1 MILISAGLVVTAI
14 VLLIAGFVLAKPFLV
29 MWSIAVSVLSAVF
42 LVIGALL
49 RRHELFPGGRA
60 GAAPLPPKGPVPAG
74 PMPAPHMRP
83 DQRVPSAPHPRA
95 PHGMP
100 PAATAA
106 PQPRPRP
113 VAGPATAAR
122 QGLLDAEAIV
132 LVIPGRKRYHVAGCR
147 QLVGRDHEELT
158 HEEAREEGFTPCTTC
173 LPEFTG
179 GIQPQDA
186 PTGAQEPAAHLAP
199 SPEPGTSGDTRGPDV
214 HEPTARFSPPY
225 RPVTT
230 ATPQEAAAQVTR
242 PYIQGAPAPQEQE
255 RPQEPASPPL
265 RAAETTARSFPIQ
278 SPEPEPE
285 TSADSEATSWFSRDM
300 VASAASKPEAQA
312 GTEPAT
318 PEDGAPA
325 APEPVTPASKPEAQ
339 AGTEP
344 AEAENGAPAEP
355 EPVMSASTGAE
366 APAEAG
372 GSAEPDPAAAK
383 TSIIPSRSLPSG
395 GSTPSEPED
404 SADAGSESRGGVP
417 AGSRPAGAGTPVTAP
432 APAGAGHP
440 VRDETPAASSV
451 SDPETPASSETSDPE
466 TSASPEPSGAEGA
479 AGSGSPATS
488 RPATSSPAA
497 LEAPEAPSPAE
508 RKATD
513 GSASA
518 EPHSPSEP
526 VEPADTAPGRAGQPV
541 PADSTSAE
549 SQVPAAGEKAGEEA
563 AETERKPAPEETSG
577 EDDGD
582 TAPHGIPAVKDGPE
596 PGSGDSGTVKVIVGT
611 RRFHSSACPL
621 IKGTDGSGIET
632 MTRAEAEEAGL
643 SSCSVCRDQG

>member
-49 RRHELFPGGRA
+49 RRHELFPGGGRA

-100 PAATAA
+100 PAATVA

-113 VAGPATAAR
+113 VAGPAPAAR

-186 PTGAQEPAAHLAP
+186 PTGAQEPVAHPAP
-199 SPEPGTSGDTRGPDV
+199 SAEPGPSGDTRGPDV

-225 RPVTT
+225 GPVTT
-230 ATPQEAAAQVTR
+230 ATPQEAAAPVNR
-242 PYIQGAPAPQEQE
+242 PYIQGPAAPREQA

-265 RAAETTARSFPIQ
+265 RAAETAARPFPIQ

-300 VASAASKPEAQA
+300 VASAASQPETRA
-312 GTEPAT
+312 EPEPSEPSAPSE
-318 PEDGAPA
+318 PEDGTPA
-325 APEPVTPASKPEAQ
+325 QPEPVTP
-339 AGTEP
+339 T
-344 AEAENGAPAEP
+344 
-355 EPVMSASTGAE
+355 STGAE

-372 GSAEPDPAAAK
+372 GPAEPDPTGAE

-395 GSTPSEPED
+395 GSAPSEAEE
-404 SADAGSESRGGVP
+404 SAESGGGSEPRGGTP
-417 AGSRPAGAGTPVTAP
+417 AGSRPAGAGTPV
-432 APAGAGHP
+432 GG
-440 VRDETPAASSV
+440 ETPAASSA
-451 SDPETPASSETSDPE
+451 SDPEPSVSSEPDPEPSASSEPSKAD
-466 TSASPEPSGAEGA
+466 PEPSGAEGTA
-479 AGSGSPATS
+479 VPGSPATS
-488 RPATSSPAA
+488 ASAA
-497 LEAPEAPSPAE
+497 QEAPEEPSPAE
-508 RKATD
+508 RKAAD
-513 GSASA
+513 RSASA
-518 EPHSPSEP
+518 EPDSPSEP
-526 VEPADTAPGRAGQPV
+526 VEPAGTAPGRAGRPV

-549 SQVPAAGEKAGEEA
+549 PQVPAAGEKAPEA
-563 AETERKPAPEETSG
+563 VPETAPEEASRA
-577 EDDGD
+577 DDGD
-582 TAPHGIPAVKDGPE
+582 TAPHGIPAVKDSPE
-596 PGSGDSGTVKVIVGT
+596 PGLGGSGTVKVIVGT

>member
-60 GAAPLPPKGPVPAG
+60 GEAPLPPKGPVPAG

-113 VAGPATAAR
+113 VAGPAPAAR

-186 PTGAQEPAAHLAP
+186 PTGAQEPAAHPAP
-199 SPEPGTSGDTRGPDV
+199 SPEPGPSGDTRGPDV

-230 ATPQEAAAQVTR
+230 ATPQEAAAPVTR
-242 PYIQGAPAPQEQE
+242 PYIQGAPAPQEQA

-265 RAAETTARSFPIQ
+265 RAAETAARSFPIQ

-300 VASAASKPEAQA
+300 VASITSKPETQA
-312 GTEPAT
+312 GSEPSE
-318 PEDGAPA
+318 PEDGTPAEPEPA
-325 APEPVTPASKPEAQ
+325 AKPEVRAGSESEDDSRVEPEPVTP
-339 AGTEP
+339 
-344 AEAENGAPAEP
+344 
-355 EPVMSASTGAE
+355 VSTGAE

-372 GSAEPDPAAAK
+372 GPAESDPAAAK
-383 TSIIPSRSLPSG
+383 TSIIPSRSLPS
-395 GSTPSEPED
+395 EPED
-404 SADAGSESRGGVP
+404 SAESESESGAGAGAESRGGVP
-417 AGSRPAGAGTPVTAP
+417 AGSQPAGARTPATPP
-432 APAGAGHP
+432 APAGAGRP
-440 VRDETPAASSV
+440 VRDEAPAASSV
-451 SDPETPASSETSDPE
+451 PDPETTE
-466 TSASPEPSGAEGA
+466 SPEPS
-479 AGSGSPATS
+479 GSGSPATS
-488 RPATSSPAA
+488 GPATSGPAA
-497 LEAPEAPSPAE
+497 QEASEEPSTAE
-508 RKATD
+508 RKAAD
-513 GSASA
+513 GAAST
-518 EPHSPSEP
+518 EPDSPSEP
-526 VEPADTAPGRAGQPV
+526 VEPAGTAPGRAGQPV

-549 SQVPAAGEKAGEEA
+549 PQVPAAGEKAPEP
-563 AETERKPAPEETSG
+563 ERKAAPEETPG

-582 TAPHGIPAVKDGPE
+582 TAPHGIPAVKDGPA
-596 PGSGDSGTVKVIVGT
+596 PGPGDSGTVKVIVGT

>member
-60 GAAPLPPKGPVPAG
+60 GEAPLPPKGPVPAG

-113 VAGPATAAR
+113 VAGPAPAAR

-186 PTGAQEPAAHLAP
+186 PTGAQEPAAHPAP
-199 SPEPGTSGDTRGPDV
+199 SPEPGPSGDTRGPDV

-230 ATPQEAAAQVTR
+230 ATPQEAAAPATR
-242 PYIQGAPAPQEQE
+242 PYIQGAPAPQEQA

-265 RAAETTARSFPIQ
+265 RAAETAARSFPIQ

-300 VASAASKPEAQA
+300 VASVTSKPEAQA
-312 GTEPAT
+312 GSEPAE
-318 PEDGAPA
+318 PEDGTPA
-325 APEPVTPASKPEAQ
+325 EPEPVTPASKPEAQ
-339 AGTEP
+339 AGPEP
-344 AEAENGAPAEP
+344 STSEDGTPAEP
-355 EPVMSASTGAE
+355 EPVMSASTRAE
-366 APAEAG
+366 APVEAG
-372 GSAEPDPAAAK
+372 GPAESDPAAAK

-395 GSTPSEPED
+395 GSAPSEPED
-404 SADAGSESRGGVP
+404 SAESGAGAEPRGGVP
-417 AGSRPAGAGTPVTAP
+417 AGSQPAGARTPATPP
-432 APAGAGHP
+432 APAGAGRP
-440 VRDETPAASSV
+440 ARGEAPAASSV
-451 SDPETPASSETSDPE
+451 PDPE
-466 TSASPEPSGAEGA
+466 TSEFPEPSGAG
-479 AGSGSPATS
+479 
-488 RPATSSPAA
+488 RPATSSPATSGPA
-497 LEAPEAPSPAE
+497 AQEASEEPSTAE
-508 RKATD
+508 GKAAD
-513 GSASA
+513 GSAST
-518 EPHSPSEP
+518 EPDSPSEP
-526 VEPADTAPGRAGQPV
+526 VEPAGTAPGRAGQPV

-549 SQVPAAGEKAGEEA
+549 PQVPAAGEKAPEP
-563 AETERKPAPEETSG
+563 ERKAAPEETPG

-596 PGSGDSGTVKVIVGT
+596 PGPGDSGTVKVIVGT

>member
-60 GAAPLPPKGPVPAG
+60 GEAPLPPRGPAPAG

-113 VAGPATAAR
+113 VAGPAPAAR

-186 PTGAQEPAAHLAP
+186 PTGAQEPAAHPAP
-199 SPEPGTSGDTRGPDV
+199 SAEPSPSGDTHGPDV

-230 ATPQEAAAQVTR
+230 ATPQEAAAPVTR
-242 PYIQGAPAPQEQE
+242 PYIQGASAPQEQA

-265 RAAETTARSFPIQ
+265 RAAETAARSFPIQ

-300 VASAASKPEAQA
+300 VASVTSKPEAQA
-312 GTEPAT
+312 GSEPAE
-318 PEDGAPA
+318 PEDGTPA
-325 APEPVTPASKPEAQ
+325 EPEPASKPEVRAGSESEDGSRVEPEPVTP
-339 AGTEP
+339 
-344 AEAENGAPAEP
+344 
-355 EPVMSASTGAE
+355 ASTGAE
-366 APAEAG
+366 APAEADG
-372 GSAEPDPAAAK
+372 PAESDPAAAK

-395 GSTPSEPED
+395 GPAPSEPED
-404 SADAGSESRGGVP
+404 SAESG
-417 AGSRPAGAGTPVTAP
+417 AGAGGPT
-432 APAGAGHP
+432 GAG
-440 VRDETPAASSV
+440 
-451 SDPETPASSETSDPE
+451 
-466 TSASPEPSGAEGA
+466 
-479 AGSGSPATS
+479 

-497 LEAPEAPSPAE
+497 QEAPEEPSTAE
-508 RKATD
+508 GKAAD
-513 GSASA
+513 GSASTA
-518 EPHSPSEP
+518 PDSPSEP
-526 VEPADTAPGRAGQPV
+526 VEP
-541 PADSTSAE
+541 
-549 SQVPAAGEKAGEEA
+549 QVPAAGEKAPEP
-563 AETERKPAPEETSG
+563 ERKAAPEETPG

-596 PGSGDSGTVKVIVGT
+596 PGPGDSGTVKVIVGT

>member
-60 GAAPLPPKGPVPAG
+60 GEAPLPPKGPVPAG

-113 VAGPATAAR
+113 MAGPAPAAR

-186 PTGAQEPAAHLAP
+186 PTGAQEPAAHPAP
-199 SPEPGTSGDTRGPDV
+199 SPEPGPSGDTRGPDV

-230 ATPQEAAAQVTR
+230 ATPQEAATPVTR
-242 PYIQGAPAPQEQE
+242 PYIQGAPAPQEQA

-265 RAAETTARSFPIQ
+265 RAAETAARSFPIQ

-300 VASAASKPEAQA
+300 VASVTSKPEAQA
-312 GTEPAT
+312 GSEPSE
-318 PEDGAPA
+318 PEDGTPAEPEPA
-325 APEPVTPASKPEAQ
+325 AKPEVRAGSESEDGSRVEPEPVTP
-339 AGTEP
+339 
-344 AEAENGAPAEP
+344 
-355 EPVMSASTGAE
+355 VSTGAE

-372 GSAEPDPAAAK
+372 GPAESDPAA
-383 TSIIPSRSLPSG
+383 SG
-395 GSTPSEPED
+395 
-404 SADAGSESRGGVP
+404 
-417 AGSRPAGAGTPVTAP
+417 
-432 APAGAGHP
+432 
-440 VRDETPAASSV
+440 PAAQ
-451 SDPETPASSETSDPE
+451 EASE
-466 TSASPEPSGAEGA
+466 EPPTAEGKA
-479 AGSGSPATS
+479 A
-488 RPATSSPAA
+488 
-497 LEAPEAPSPAE
+497 
-508 RKATD
+508 D
-513 GSASA
+513 GSAST
-518 EPHSPSEP
+518 EPDSPSEP
-526 VEPADTAPGRAGQPV
+526 VEPAGTAPGRAGQPV

-549 SQVPAAGEKAGEEA
+549 PQVPAAGEKAPEP
-563 AETERKPAPEETSG
+563 ERKAAPEETPG

-596 PGSGDSGTVKVIVGT
+596 PGPGDSGTVKVIVGT